1 MSLKD
6 LSGRLARWS
15 LKLQAF
21 VFLIEH
27 RKGSEN
33 VMADMPSRVVD
44 EMDELPDVTVVNGF
58 IFKRTQTRNGGSHA
72 EEISWKL

>member
-1 MSLKD
+1 
-6 LSGRLARWS
+6 
-15 LKLQAF
+15 
-21 VFLIEH
+21 
-27 RKGSEN
+27 
-33 VMADMPSRVVD
+33 MADMPSRVVD